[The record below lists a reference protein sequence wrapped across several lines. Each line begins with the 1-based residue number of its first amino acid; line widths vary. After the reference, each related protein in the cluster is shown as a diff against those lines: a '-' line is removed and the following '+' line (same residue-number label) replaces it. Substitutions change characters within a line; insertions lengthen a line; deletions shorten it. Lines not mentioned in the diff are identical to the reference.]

1 LLSATYQQSSEPSPL
16 PASDPDNRFLSHFPL
31 RRLEAEAVRDAM
43 LSVSGQLNPQ
53 PGGPGFRPFKVTV
66 SGSHFYELIDPEGT
80 DFNRRSVYRMNIQ
93 SGKDPLLD
101 SLDCPDPST
110 KTPAR
115 SVTTT
120 PIQSLG
126 LMNNAFVQRQCRFF
140 ARRLASEGGSD
151 PSGQVKLAYRL
162 AYARDPRRDELK
174 QSIELARAHGMES
187 LCWVLLNSSEFLY
200 VR

>member
-1 LLSATYQQSSEPSPL
+1 
-16 PASDPDNRFLSHFPL
+16 
-31 RRLEAEAVRDAM
+31 M

-53 PGGPGFRPFKVTV
+53 MGGPGYRPFKVTV
-66 SGSHFYELIDPEGT
+66 SGSHFYELIDPLGPE
-80 DFNRRSVYRMNIQ
+80 FNRRTLYRMNIQ

-115 SVTTT
+115 SMTTT

-126 LMNNAFVQRQCRFF
+126 LMNNAFVQRQCRHF
-140 ARRLASEGGSD
+140 AERLQKEAGEN
-151 PSGQVKLAYRL
+151 PAAQVRLAYRS
-162 AYARDPRRDELK
+162 AFSREPRTDETK
-174 QSIELARAHGMES
+174 QSISLAREHGMES
-187 LCWVLLNSSEFLY
+187 VCWVLLNSSEFLY